1 MSDASSQIRIAYAQ
15 AAEIPRIHINRLHLT
30 DDRARLA
37 ILRNSCVIHRLRELG
52 KIVVLIPYEDLHM
65 GRTRKEKI
73 DISFRER
80 ERERERSL
88 TSNALA
94 RRSHARIS

>member
-15 AAEIPRIHINRLHLT
+15 AAEIPRIHINRFHLT

-52 KIVVLIPYEDLHM
+52 KVVVLIPYEDLHM
-65 GRTRKEKI
+65 GRTRKI
-73 DISFRER
+73 NRYIIQRER
-80 ERERERSL
+80 GRERSL

-94 RRSHARIS
+94 RRSHERIS